1 VKPDIVVARSLIGYG
16 MLARYSRFKPYVLI
30 GTGPDVNNL
39 PNGSFLRKTLAREII
54 TNADY
59 VWLYGDQLRKIV
71 NNLFPSTRSRLF
83 SQTHGIDI
91 NKFSYKN
98 SCEKKVSTI
107 LCTRGFMPVYNQ
119 VTLIKAF
126 SILIGRYPDVKLVL
140 VGEGRTQKRCK
151 ELAENLNLDGK
162 IEWLGYVSQE
172 EIVEI
177 MKEAQIFVSVSLSDG
192 IPTSLLEAMAMGLFP
207 IVSSIPANRQWIQE
221 GVNGYLV
228 PPTDEKA
235 LADALAKAIESPS
248 FRQKSSEINLSLIKE
263 KADLNKNMETIEKL
277 LVSVVEKRN
286 Q

>member
-1 VKPDIVVARSLIGYG
+1 
-16 MLARYSRFKPYVLI
+16 
-30 GTGPDVNNL
+30 
-39 PNGSFLRKTLAREII
+39 
-54 TNADY
+54 
-59 VWLYGDQLRKIV
+59 
-71 NNLFPSTRSRLF
+71 
-83 SQTHGIDI
+83 
-91 NKFSYKN
+91 
-98 SCEKKVSTI
+98 
-107 LCTRGFMPVYNQ
+107 MPVYNQ